1 MSQIIVIYGES
12 GTGKSTSLRTLD
24 PKETFVI
31 NVMGKPLPFKGWK
44 NQYTLRTKEAGG
56 NMLVSDNSNNIV
68 TILTNIDK
76 KMPEIKTIVIDDFQY
91 TMANEFMRRATEK
104 GYEKFTQIGQNAW
117 NIISQASALRDDL
130 KVFFLTHSDTDET
143 GKSKI
148 KTIGKMLDDKIC
160 LAGLFTIVLY
170 STMIDDRYVF
180 LTQST
185 SNAIAKSPLG
195 MFDEKLIGNDLS
207 SVIEKINEYELDDIK
222 Q

>member
-1 MSQIIVIYGES
+1 
-12 GTGKSTSLRTLD
+12 
-24 PKETFVI
+24 
-31 NVMGKPLPFKGWK
+31 
-44 NQYTLRTKEAGG
+44 
-56 NMLVSDNSNNIV
+56 
-68 TILTNIDK
+68 
-76 KMPEIKTIVIDDFQY
+76 MPEIKNIIIDDFQY

-104 GYEKFTQIGQNAW
+104 GYDKFTQIGQNAW
-117 NIISQASALRDDL
+117 NIISQAGALRDDL
-130 KVFFLTHSDTDET
+130 KVFFLTHSDTDEM

-195 MFDEKLIGNDLS
+195 MFEEKIIENDLS
-207 SVIEKINEYELDDIK
+207 YVINKINEYEIDDIK

>member
-44 NQYTLRTKEAGG
+44 NQYTLRTKETGG
-56 NMLVSDNSNNIV
+56 NMLISDNSQHIV
-68 TILTNIDK
+68 SILTSVDK
-76 KMPEIKTIVIDDFQY
+76 KMPEIKNIIIDDFQY

-104 GYEKFTQIGQNAW
+104 GYDKFTQIGQNAW
-117 NIISQASALRDDL
+117 NIISQAGALRDDL
-130 KVFFLTHSDTDET
+130 KVFFLTHSDTDEM

-195 MFDEKLIGNDLS
+195 MFEEKIIENDLS
-207 SVIEKINEYELDDIK
+207 YVINKINEYEIDDIK